1 MVVDTEGLGHVP
13 TSAAALPVGVL
24 EQLDRAERIVL
35 VDDATHP
42 MQAAPLAAL
51 RQLATSGHADKL
63 AICFTHLDEVG
74 GPNVAND
81 DDRRAVLRRSVNQ
94 ATAALRADL
103 TPSEWERL
111 CRQLDEHVFFLSALD
126 IRLDASVDAHRASIA
141 ELQRLLGWMRRTSEV
156 IATSD
161 LRPAY
166 RLGELRSRLTAGLE
180 RFVAEWRA
188 RLAAAH
194 WRQVQA
200 LCVRLG
206 DDVAEGYAELQ
217 PIAELA
223 ALANEALRAFAARP
237 VRWAGLTPSDE
248 QQLALVDA
256 FGRAMGGPALE
267 VVRDVLGERPRGA
280 WKAAG
285 KLTGPDAGKR
295 RLALVDEQVLT
306 ALLAPGAD
314 GPLFVTRL
322 VDEVRIVADELGF
335 DVGDTV
341 VPTNRAARSS
351 VLERPD
357 WMVSAD

>member
-1 MVVDTEGLGHVP
+1 
-13 TSAAALPVGVL
+13 VGVL

-63 AICFTHLDEVG
+63 AICFTHLDEVA
-74 GPNVAND
+74 GPNVASD
-81 DDRRAVLRRSVNQ
+81 EDRRSVLRRTVNQ
-94 ATAALRADL
+94 ATTALRADL
-103 TPSEWERL
+103 SSSEWDRL
-111 CRQLDEHVFFLSALD
+111 RRQLDEHVFFLSALD
-126 IRLDASVDAHRASIA
+126 IRLDAARPDHQASIA
-141 ELQRLLGWMRRTSEV
+141 ELRRLLAWMRRSSTV
-156 IATSD
+156 IATAD

-166 RLGELRSRLTAGLE
+166 RFGELRSRLTAGLE
-180 RFVAEWRA
+180 RFVTDWRA
-188 RLAAAH
+188 RLASAH

-206 DDVAEGYAELQ
+206 DDVAEGYADLQ

-223 ALANEALRAFAARP
+223 ALANEALRGFAARP
-237 VRWAGLTPSDE
+237 VRWTGLTPSDE

-256 FGRAMGGPALE
+256 FGRAMGGPTLE
-267 VVRDVLGERPRGA
+267 TVREVLGERPRPA

-285 KLTGPDAGKR
+285 KLSGPEAAKR
-295 RLALVDEQVLT
+295 RLALVDEQVLA

-322 VDEVRIVADELGF
+322 VDAVRSVADQLGF

-341 VPTNRAARSS
+341 VPTSRGTASS
-351 VLERPD
+351 VLDDPD
-357 WMVSAD
+357 WMIHAG

>member
-1 MVVDTEGLGHVP
+1 MVTDTEGLGHVP

-63 AICFTHLDEVG
+63 AICFTHLDEVA

-94 ATAALRADL
+94 ATTALRTDL

-126 IRLDASVDAHRASIA
+126 IRLDAAQPAHQASIA
-141 ELQRLLGWMRRTSEV
+141 ELRRLLVWMRRASDV
-156 IATSD
+156 IATAD
-161 LRPAY
+161 LRPAS

-180 RFVAEWRA
+180 RFVTEWRS
-188 RLAAAH
+188 RLASAH

-223 ALANEALRAFAARP
+223 ALANEALRGFAARP

-256 FGRAMGGPALE
+256 FARAMGGPTLDT
-267 VVRDVLGERPRGA
+267 VREVLGERPRPV
-280 WKAAG
+280 WKTAG
-285 KLTGPDAGKR
+285 KLSGPDAGKR

-322 VDEVRIVADELGF
+322 VEEVRTVAEGLGF

-341 VPTNRAARSS
+341 VPTGRPNGSS
-351 VLERPD
+351 VLGDPK
-357 WMVSAD
+357 WMSHAG